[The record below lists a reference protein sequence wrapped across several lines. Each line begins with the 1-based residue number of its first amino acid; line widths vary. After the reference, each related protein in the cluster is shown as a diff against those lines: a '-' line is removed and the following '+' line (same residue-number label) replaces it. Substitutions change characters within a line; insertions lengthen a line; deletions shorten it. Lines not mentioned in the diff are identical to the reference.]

1 MHHGS
6 KPQFAVGSLSVSL
19 FTVQASP
26 HRGPVLPITTNA
38 PLATSWGFTR
48 TPSSRRTGA
57 VVNVTTPLT
66 NGRWMVCLI
75 YMQIPHRP
83 HYTPAPPL
91 ERCPLPSTLHSAWQA
106 RSHWGCC
113 ARQPLRTVG
122 SWSLAVHWS
131 CIWRFLPNMS
141 PTKYH
146 LNRRQFHAVVPCRS
160 NNEGWVGE
168 REEAL

>member
-1 MHHGS
+1 MKSITATYWQPLVLEIPINSLLHMHHGS

-106 RSHWGCC
+106 RSHWGYC
-113 ARQPLRTVG
+113 ARQPLRAVG
-122 SWSLAVHWS
+122 SWSVAVTGAAFGGS
-131 CIWRFLPNMS
+131 FRIC
-141 PTKYH
+141 
-146 LNRRQFHAVVPCRS
+146 RRIIII
-160 NNEGWVGE
+160 
-168 REEAL
+168 